1 MQKRQNFSFVP
12 VWAITH
18 QLTEMGAILSDFSLL
33 FIRVPEFQMAAGLIY
48 VLGETSFIGRAVL
61 LTLFLASTLSW
72 SVTLYKLTS
81 LQAAKE
87 KNTRFVATFRQD
99 QSPLRIYEEGILFD
113 GSPLFE
119 VYKAGCKE
127 LCFQLLGTTTL
138 DNGLHSSVTNTKKI
152 SSRQIR
158 PIVAAM
164 EQAIGESALQLES
177 LMIVLSTAV
186 SGAPFLGLLGTVWG
200 VMDVFAGIAV
210 VGNVNLTAMAPGVAG
225 ALTTTVTGLLV
236 AIPAMFAY
244 NFLIVNIRSM
254 VIQCENFAIEF
265 SSEVEHQYVACS
277 NLP

>member
-1 MQKRQNFSFVP
+1 
-12 VWAITH
+12 
-18 QLTEMGAILSDFSLL
+18 
-33 FIRVPEFQMAAGLIY
+33 MAAGLMY
-48 VLGETSFIGRAVL
+48 VLGETSFVGRAVL
-61 LTLFLASTLSW
+61 STLFLASTLSW
-72 SVTLYKLTS
+72 SVALYKLAS

-119 VYKAGCKE
+119 VYKAGCEE
-127 LCFQLLGTTTL
+127 LCFQLLGTTTI
-138 DNGLHSSVTNTKKI
+138 DKGLHSSVTNAKKI

-158 PIVAAM
+158 PIVTAM
-164 EQAIGESALQLES
+164 EQAVVESALQLES

-210 VGNVNLTAMAPGVAG
+210 AGNVNLTAMAPGVAG

-254 VIQCENFAIEF
+254 IVQCENFATEF
-265 SSEVEHQYVACS
+265 SSEVEHQHVVYS
-277 NLP
+277 DLL